1 MPDSRLITI
10 ERRQNAV
17 MIYVQ
22 PERLDEK
29 DTAAIR
35 TEVSAAAAESPQLT
49 VVLDLAKV
57 GFMPSLSLSE
67 LVLLLQELKGRG
79 QRLVLSNLQPA
90 LRQLI
95 AITHLDRVFE
105 LHDGTSGLPDGKAAS

>member
-1 MPDSRLITI
+1 MPDSRLII
-10 ERRQNAV
+10 VERHPNAV
-17 MIYVQ
+17 VIHVQ
-22 PERLDEK
+22 PEHLDET
-29 DTAAIR
+29 DSVGIR
-35 TEVSAAAAESPQLT
+35 TEASAAAAESPQLP
-49 VVLDLAKV
+49 VVLDMAKV

-105 LHDGTSGLPDGKAAS
+105 LHDGTSGLPDGKAPS